1 MDSHPSFVTYMIV
14 SAIQMGATI
23 DYAIV
28 LMNRY
33 QTFKGGFP
41 KREAMAEAVAHS
53 FPTVFTSGS
62 IMTLAG
68 LLIAY
73 RVSDVYVGHIGLAVG
88 RGALISV
95 ILVLTVLPQ
104 LIVLCDPLIE
114 GTRIRISGGDR

>member
-1 MDSHPSFVTYMIV
+1 MIV
-14 SAIQMGATI
+14 TAIQMGATI

-33 QTFKGGFP
+33 LVHRRDKD
-41 KREAMAEAVAHS
+41 KRASAVEAVRES
-53 FPTVFTSGS
+53 FPTVLTSGS

-88 RGALISV
+88 RGALTSV

-104 LIVLCDPLIE
+104 LLVLFDKPIAK
-114 GTRIRISGGDR
+114 TTFSVSFSGGEDE